1 MSSEVLKTQQPFHNQ
16 VAASAILTVSPYQLH
31 EGAMALSPEN
41 QGINE
46 IGETYL
52 RQAVVV
58 PWTPGANMLRLDLY
72 HICEM
77 MGLLADDDEYPDEYA
92 MRARLRDR
100 YITHWQQLQQQ
111 R

>member
-1 MSSEVLKTQQPFHNQ
+1 MKTQQPLSQ
-16 VAASAILTVSPYQLH
+16 PSRRICDPYRRL
-31 EGAMALSPEN
+31 ERAKALD

-46 IGETYL
+46 IGETCL

-58 PWTPGANMLRLDLY
+58 PWMPDANMLWLNLY

-77 MGLLADDDEYPDEYA
+77 MGLLADDDDYPDEYE

-111 R
+111 RQQLEIEQQEES